1 MKKILNMTPH
11 PIVIIG
17 VDGQVIETIQPSGSL
32 IRLKASTVTVGQI
45 NMIPVSETVF
55 GEPEGLPEPAE
66 DTYYI
71 VSAIVKTALPSRSD
85 LLVTAEAVRDGNG
98 NIVGCRSLGR

>member
-1 MKKILNMTPH
+1 MSKIINMTPH
-11 PIVIIG
+11 PIMIVG
-17 VDGQVIETIQPSGSL
+17 ADGQIMRTIAPSGSL

-45 NMIPVSETVF
+45 DEIPVSETVF
-55 GEPEGLPEPAE
+55 GEPEGLPELAE

-71 VSAIVKTALPSRSD
+71 VSAIVKTALPNRSD

-98 NIVGCRSLGR
+98 NITGCRSLGK